1 MRDEWRS
8 EKSVSTN
15 MSLYIDTNFIKDD
28 KTLVKRTRIEMV
40 NARQSKGKTYSR
52 SELLDT

>member
-1 MRDEWRS
+1 
-8 EKSVSTN
+8 